1 MKILLY
7 GLERGHL
14 IAEKYLKKEHKIIG
28 YVDEFY
34 KGKVYNGLN
43 VYSKESINDLNFDY
57 IVIAIE
63 STEVRKVAYEDL
75 KQLGIESKK
84 IVDFFD
90 IYMEC
95 YSYKL
100 DIPVK
105 KIDRIMSNVNK
116 PLDGI
121 ILGISHGLCGI
132 NPKYLQKN
140 FCNLAIPS
148 QDLYYNLKQLKHLI
162 KNYREKV
169 ENLQYVVIDMF
180 TYIYFNY
187 DISLTKNA
195 VLYYELSGY
204 RDDESHNFAKNKNF
218 DGTISEELAK
228 IQEKYEKDA
237 REKYS
242 REDVRARKEIYNSL
256 FDMDNVDINEDF
268 KRIGIYDRYVSDFGT
283 RVERERVITDEEI
296 EKLKSE
302 DMPNSIAVNMFS
314 ETVKENIEIFNE
326 MLKTIFELNKDM
338 KVYLVLIPQYIE
350 REIKVQKEDLDWKP
364 KFYDILDKFKEE
376 YKFEVLDFKDCEAIS
391 AKREYYYDFG
401 HLNYQGSMVFTELL
415 NSYIY

>member
-1 MKILLY
+1 MEILLY

-14 IAEKYLKKEHKIIG
+14 IVEKYLKRNHKIIG
-28 YVDEFY
+28 YVDEFF
-34 KGKVYNGLN
+34 KGKVYNGVD
-43 VYSKESINDLNFDY
+43 VYSKESINDLKFDY
-57 IVIAIE
+57 IVISIE
-63 STEVRKVAYEDL
+63 SVEERKKAYENL
-75 KQLGIESKK
+75 LNIGIETNK

-90 IYMEC
+90 IFMEC
-95 YSYKL
+95 YSYRL
-100 DIPVK
+100 DVPEK
-105 KIDRIMSNVNK
+105 KIDRIMSNVNE

-162 KNYREKV
+162 ENYKDKIEK
-169 ENLQYVVIDMF
+169 LQYVVIDMF

-218 DGTISEELAK
+218 DGTIAEELAK
-228 IQEKYEKDA
+228 IQAGYEKEGI
-237 REKYS
+237 EKYS
-242 REDVRARKEIYNSL
+242 RKDVKEKKEIYNSL
-256 FDMDNVDINEDF
+256 FNMDNVDVNEDF
-268 KRIGIYDRYVSDFGT
+268 KRIGIYDRYVSDFYT
-283 RVERERVITDEEI
+283 RVERERIITDEEI

-326 MLKTIFELNKDM
+326 MLETIFEINKDM

-350 REIKVQKEDLDWKP
+350 REIKVQKEDLEWKP
-364 KFYDILDKFKEE
+364 KFYDILDKFSEK
-376 YKFEVLDFKDCEAIS
+376 YKFEVLDFKDCEDIS
-391 AKREYYYDFG
+391 SNREYYYDFG
-401 HLNYQGSMVFTELL
+401 HLNYKGSMVFTELL